1 MVTQHGAIISSNG
14 RSKIK
19 VAQITDQFL
28 VPDYPATSDQGIA
41 HFIHCENPIRGD
53 ADGPSVVREACARI
67 MSKVT

>member
-28 VPDYPATSDQGIA
+28 VPIQRPRIKGLLTLYIVR
-41 HFIHCENPIRGD
+41 I
-53 ADGPSVVREACARI
+53 PSGEMLMARQ
-67 MSKVT
+67 